1 MRYEV
6 FLDNICR
13 MVSDRLGES
22 ADVSLHKVLK
32 NNGTVLDGL
41 VIRDSSS
48 VAAPTIYL
56 NPYYREAEQGMP
68 LSRITDHIL
77 MVREQNPG
85 IPEELLEASLDFK
98 AAREH
103 ISYRLISRAQ
113 NRRLLSTAPHFP
125 YLDLAVIFCLSYEAK
140 KGGSMQ
146 AVIENHL
153 LEEWHVEK
161 EDLIPLAETY
171 SPILMPPVLMN
182 MEDTLKRHRKD
193 FAVSGASGPRKSES
207 GEAEEGEMAGEPES
221 ACIFPSG
228 NPLYVLTNSFGRY
241 GATSVLFPGILKE
254 LSEKLD
260 DDLALIPSSVHE
272 FLIVRQKDAFPDQ
285 ELNEMIR
292 SVNETDVLPEE
303 RLSDHAYYYSRADDC
318 VWYPG
323 AKTRFSRVPGVPES
337 FS

>member
-32 NNGTVLDGL
+32 NNGMVLDGL

-56 NPYYREAEQGMP
+56 NSYYREAEQGMP

-77 MVREQNPG
+77 MIREQNPG
-85 IPEELLEASLDFK
+85 IPEELLEASYDFK

-103 ISYRLISRAQ
+103 ISYRLISRSR
-113 NRRLLSTAPHFP
+113 NSGLLNNVPHFP

-153 LEEWHVEK
+153 LEEWHVKK

-171 SPILMPPVLMN
+171 SPVLMPPVLMD
-182 MEDTLKRHRKD
+182 MEETLKRHRK
-193 FAVSGASGPRKSES
+193 ASGTRENES
-207 GEAEEGEMAGEPES
+207 GEPAEGETAGEPDP
-221 ACIFPSG
+221 AGLFPASG

-254 LSEKLD
+254 LSEKLG

-272 FLIVRQKDAFPDQ
+272 FLIIRKKDAFPDK

-323 AKTRFSRVPGVPES
+323 AQTRFSQVPEVPES